1 MMICREHH
9 DAADAGDHA
18 VLQKTLHQ
26 SAGQL
31 VVHEL
36 AKRRKARRQ
45 QSISGCA
52 QANT

>member
-1 MMICREHH
+1 
-9 DAADAGDHA
+9 
-18 VLQKTLHQ
+18 
-26 SAGQL
+26 
-31 VVHEL
+31 VHEL